1 MFTHSK
7 VRLSCDFKSKH
18 KTWVSKSNTTM
29 AKWARQ
35 FNREITVW
43 DQHPQFQMDAGTQQQ
58 NQQRKI
64 EKNGWMKQLRNV
76 PVAMCISL
84 LKLCPHFIANQ
95 IYWIQIVVYEFAY
108 QPVSQPKLSTEWTI
122 FKRRNQISSTKK
134 LAWPRQPCILVV
146 PNISAVFATN
156 EIHAS
161 VRMDGISR
169 IKAHKSVW

>member
-1 MFTHSK
+1 MQACLRLFFMKKERVQYVHTYSK

-64 EKNGWMKQLRNV
+64 EKKWLNEAIAKCASGDVHFSAEIVSAFHRKSNLLDSNCCVWI
-76 PVAMCISL
+76 CI
-84 LKLCPHFIANQ
+84 PA
-95 IYWIQIVVYEFAY
+95 
-108 QPVSQPKLSTEWTI
+108 SQPKLSTEWTL
-122 FKRRNQISSTKK
+122 FKRRNQISSTKNYHFH
-134 LAWPRQPCILVV
+134 V
-146 PNISAVFATN
+146 N
-156 EIHAS
+156 HAF
-161 VRMDGISR
+161 
-169 IKAHKSVW
+169 

>member
-64 EKNGWMKQLRNV
+64 EKKWLNEAIAKCASGDVHFSAEIVSAFHRKSNLLDSNCCVWI
-76 PVAMCISL
+76 CI
-84 LKLCPHFIANQ
+84 PA
-95 IYWIQIVVYEFAY
+95 
-108 QPVSQPKLSTEWTI
+108 SQPKLSTEWTL
-122 FKRRNQISSTKK
+122 FKRRNIKHKKTIMTTSTMHSSSTKQFGSLCDK
-134 LAWPRQPCILVV
+134 W
-146 PNISAVFATN
+146 N
-156 EIHAS
+156 
-161 VRMDGISR
+161 SR
-169 IKAHKSVW
+169 FSSNGRNFENQGS